1 MVGVFS
7 AAQVAC
13 GKIPANTPASGGPD
27 MGMKKPQ
34 FSLPHDVPKLP
45 PGMFYRVAR
54 DRAFTVP
61 FYWVEVWEPGEWVS
75 RAARAVRVHAESGD
89 VVRALREACER
100 AAAEAWELAKLRA
113 NWRELE
119 KYVGDHVREDA
130 K

>member
-1 MVGVFS
+1 
-7 AAQVAC
+7 
-13 GKIPANTPASGGPD
+13 

-54 DRAFTVP
+54 DSAFAVP
-61 FYWVEVWEPGEWVS
+61 VYWVEVREPGKWMS
-75 RAARAVRVHAESGD
+75 REVRAVRVHAESGGA
-89 VVRALREACER
+89 VRALREACER

-119 KYVGDHVREDA
+119 RYVGDHGWENA

>member
-1 MVGVFS
+1 MFGGLAGVAVVMFS

-45 PGMFYRVAR
+45 PGRFYRVKR
-54 DRAFTVP
+54 ENMEMRRAT
-61 FYWVEVWEPGEWVS
+61 W
-75 RAARAVRVHAESGD
+75 
-89 VVRALREACER
+89 VRAD
-100 AAAEAWELAKLRA
+100 
-113 NWRELE
+113 
-119 KYVGDHVREDA
+119 KYVGDHWREAA